1 MRWLPCIIRSPYNF
15 PKILPCIFCNVI
27 PVYGSHLSKTECRHT
42 LELLNAQFHY
52 FLLVMYISITKIN
65 WILIKQLMNHNKLYS
80 KGLTLSPAF
89 SLGWLLHT
97 CLTVLN
103 FVTLISLLNN
113 PLLAFLYLTRK
124 CLAVRIRNR
133 ITTDIIFLSWQN
145 STWKVPYYHTGSAI
159 ITDHY
164 LSCWLS
170 T

>member
-1 MRWLPCIIRSPYNF
+1 MQWLPCIIRSPYNF
-15 PKILPCIFCNVI
+15 PKILPYIFCNVI
-27 PVYGSHLSKTECRHT
+27 PVYGSHLSKTKCRHT

-89 SLGWLLHT
+89 SLGWPLHT

-113 PLLAFLYLTRK
+113 PLLAFLYLTRNVLLYK
-124 CLAVRIRNR
+124 K
-133 ITTDIIFLSWQN
+133 QN
-145 STWKVPYYHTGSAI
+145 HNW
-159 ITDHY
+159 HY
-164 LSCWLS
+164 LTLS
-170 T
+170 SFCILCFFVDLGKGGDRNLQC